1 MYVARRCDV
10 ALSLTAMT
18 LLSTH
23 LDFQSGHIPVW
34 CFPQELPERVLS
46 GKPEAGAPID
56 TKGHI
61 VELGPITWFSPIGEA
76 RMSNPNGTQAVDR
89 AATLLSEVVH
99 ASDPVTFTE
108 LTVRTGLA
116 KSTTSRLLLALE
128 RNHLVRR
135 DDHGRFLPGE
145 MFVSFAWR
153 DGGGSSLV
161 AVAQPFLD
169 RLGKATGETINLGVV
184 TSGHSV
190 DQIAQVDCAYLIGG
204 TNWVGRPVP
213 LHASGLG
220 KVLLAYGAAK
230 LPPGELERC
239 TEKTITS
246 EAALRAE
253 LAVVRSRG
261 YAVTDEELE
270 AGLIAFAAPIF
281 RYDGTVVAA
290 MSVSAPTSRMTRD
303 VAANAARRCADEAA
317 GLSAALG
324 HRPRKPLSRAA
335 G

>member
-1 MYVARRCDV
+1 
-10 ALSLTAMT
+10 
-18 LLSTH
+18 
-23 LDFQSGHIPVW
+23 
-34 CFPQELPERVLS
+34 
-46 GKPEAGAPID
+46 
-56 TKGHI
+56 
-61 VELGPITWFSPIGEA
+61 
-76 RMSNPNGTQAVDR
+76 MSNPNGTQAVDR
-89 AATLLSEVVH
+89 AAMLLSEVVH
-99 ASDPVTFTE
+99 ASDPVTFTQ
-108 LTVRTGLA
+108 LTAVTGLA

-153 DGGGSSLV
+153 DGAGTSLV
-161 AVAQPFLD
+161 AVARPFLE
-169 RLGKATGETINLGVV
+169 RLGKATGETINLGVA
-184 TSGHSV
+184 SGHSV

-220 KVLLAYGAAK
+220 KVLLAYSAAK

-253 LAVVRSRG
+253 LAAVRARG

-270 AGLIAFAAPIF
+270 AGLIAFAAPVF

-290 MSVSAPTSRMTRD
+290 MSVSAPTSRMSRD

-324 HRPRKPLSRAA
+324 HRPRKPLSRAI